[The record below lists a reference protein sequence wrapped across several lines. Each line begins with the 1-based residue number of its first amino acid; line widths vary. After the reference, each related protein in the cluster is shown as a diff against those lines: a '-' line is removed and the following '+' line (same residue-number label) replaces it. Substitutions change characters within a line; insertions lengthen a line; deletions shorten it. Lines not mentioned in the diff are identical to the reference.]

1 MEHIPYANASLSR
14 KGSRSF
20 VALPLLQSIIA
31 NLQPTQVDEYAEL
44 DAIYNAANE
53 MLKASMANELLW
65 VRDALKKVEPWKS
78 NVQALDE
85 AIGKYKGYKTTLSVD
100 QLKQVG
106 FTDATDETLASVKAK
121 LAAYAAKTY
130 KTLETDV
137 PAASS
142 SGRYYTSTVKYLEPK
157 APGADK
163 LLKITDLGASLPT
176 PAADQISKLLDSVPS
191 VKALWEALKAA
202 GVEFPILEHLDGNF
216 AKALWNNDL
225 IEFVRFTPKL
235 PTVTAEMPF
244 SYNLA
249 TLLPFYD
256 QVKAILPFSL
266 PVEFKA
272 DFSLIP
278 RLAMGADNYWLQSIR
293 AQENRPA
300 AEIFGNSLY
309 LIDDYDVDGTMYD
322 LPELEMDLSLLGS
335 VGAMLGKQDG
345 LGNLYAKL
353 LGGID
358 LDIDLDLVGDAS
370 GKVRLADMLD
380 SLSDFAGSANVLE
393 RLADNLFDVINISG
407 SLDMHMGADLG
418 VNVNTNP
425 ADRSDLNFLTK
436 LAVDAYQVLAKT
448 TGLPTEFHWNT
459 TPGFTVPIFSFD
471 TANGSWLLNV

>member
-1 MEHIPYANASLSR
+1 
-14 KGSRSF
+14 
-20 VALPLLQSIIA
+20 
-31 NLQPTQVDEYAEL
+31 
-44 DAIYNAANE
+44 
-53 MLKASMANELLW
+53 
-65 VRDALKKVEPWKS
+65 
-78 NVQALDE
+78 
-85 AIGKYKGYKTTLSVD
+85 
-100 QLKQVG
+100 
-106 FTDATDETLASVKAK
+106 
-121 LAAYAAKTY
+121 
-130 KTLETDV
+130 
-137 PAASS
+137 
-142 SGRYYTSTVKYLEPK
+142 
-157 APGADK
+157 
-163 LLKITDLGASLPT
+163 
-176 PAADQISKLLDSVPS
+176 
-191 VKALWEALKAA
+191 
-202 GVEFPILEHLDGNF
+202 
-216 AKALWNNDL
+216 
-225 IEFVRFTPKL
+225 
-235 PTVTAEMPF
+235 MPF

-380 SLSDFAGSANVLE
+380 SLGDFAGSANVLE